1 MMPRGALIRRA
12 LVALLLRHGIALT
25 PSGSV
30 RVRDGAHGLWY
41 KTVSPPSVA
50 PLAAPL
56 AAPLVVLHGGPGVPS
71 DYLFS
76 LAGLNGTRAVV
87 FYDQLGCGRSDAPSR
102 DKVEYSPRAFA
113 EDLAVLLRELGLTR
127 FHLYGQSWGGLLAF
141 EYLTSPLAAGA
152 ECLSLTL
159 SNCPTSVSLA
169 VSEAGRLADAC
180 NGVKDFNAR
189 HVCRLAAYPR
199 ALDDAYA
206 HAGTVW
212 RGTAAVL
219 EHTAP
224 PEAMARLRVPS
235 LVVRGEHDFVTAE
248 CVRGWEALPRARL
261 CTLEGASHH
270 ALLENPDEYLAML
283 GEFLG
288 ECDE

>member
-1 MMPRGALIRRA
+1 MIRRA
-12 LVALLLRHGIALT
+12 LVAVLLRLAVALA
-25 PSGSV
+25 PSGTV

-41 KTVSPPSVA
+41 KTVSPPSG
-50 PLAAPL
+50 APL

-71 DYLFS
+71 DYLFP
-76 LAGLNGTRAVV
+76 LAELNQSRAVV
-87 FYDQLGCGRSDAPSR
+87 FYDQLGCGRSDAPGR
-102 DKVEYSPRAFA
+102 DEAEYSPRAFA
-113 EDLAVLLRELGLTR
+113 EDLGALLRALGLTR

-141 EYLTSPLAAGA
+141 EYLASPLAAGA

-180 NGVKDFNAR
+180 NGVEDFNAR

-219 EHTAP
+219 DHAAP
-224 PEAMARLRVPS
+224 PEAIARVRVPS
-235 LVVRGEHDFVTAE
+235 LVVRGEHDFVTAA
-248 CVRGWEALPRARL
+248 CVRGWEALPRARAR
-261 CTLEGASHH
+261 TLDDASHH
-270 ALLENPDEYLAML
+270 ALLEKPDEYLAML
-283 GEFLG
+283 GQFLG
-288 ECDE
+288 ECDEHEY